1 MALRITADAV
11 RALIPDGVY
20 TLQALEQRDAQRVV
34 LTFTLASRSGG
45 HMLQIDTSETKVL
58 ELFQHLLKSTQPPER
73 QRRARPPAVGRRP
86 AGAAAAPAPTQ
97 APPPAENSASA
108 PPEARPKRQRR
119 QAR

>member
-1 MALRITADAV
+1 MALRIAADAV

-58 ELFQHLLKSTQPPER
+58 ELFQHLLTSTRPAER
-73 QRRARPPAVGRRP
+73 QRRPRP
-86 AGAAAAPAPTQ
+86 ATVAKRPAAPVAVPAPTQ
-97 APPPAENSASA
+97 TPPPAESTTSV
-108 PPEARPKRQRR
+108 PPGVRPKRQRR